1 MRYRTSS
8 LVFIAA
14 LIAAGLSLSVAA
26 STQTPQIDRSRAE
39 RLYPLIAWAKD
50 GGQAGSILGD
60 VAATLGIGKGEEVP
74 TLAMI
79 YRDTTGLQYS
89 FHVVKD
95 QPNIMILIR
104 STPDISDS
112 WKIVGT
118 GAIERSVHVDEH
130 DKVFQYKFQ
139 PRLFDETLSFFEA
152 RVREAR
158 REVPAK
164 PDGAVDPAETPPISA
179 APWAQP
185 SDASIGPAN
194 SVAELIQRGNQY
206 NLNSDYAHAIAD
218 FNQAIRLD
226 SNSAPAFYGRAAVY
240 YNMGD
245 YDRAIQDYDQV
256 LRLDPR
262 NGMAVTFR
270 ALTYE
275 KKNQR

>member
-1 MRYRTSS
+1 MVLS
-8 LVFIAA
+8 IAKTA
-14 LIAAGLSLSVAA
+14 PCAPESCS
-26 STQTPQIDRSRAE
+26 
-39 RLYPLIAWAKD
+39 
-50 GGQAGSILGD
+50 
-60 VAATLGIGKGEEVP
+60 
-74 TLAMI
+74 
-79 YRDTTGLQYS
+79 
-89 FHVVKD
+89 
-95 QPNIMILIR
+95 N
-104 STPDISDS
+104 
-112 WKIVGT
+112 
-118 GAIERSVHVDEH
+118 
-130 DKVFQYKFQ
+130 
-139 PRLFDETLSFFEA
+139 
-152 RVREAR
+152 EAR

-164 PDGAVDPAETPPISA
+164 PAGAVDPAETPPISA